1 MALRPEP
8 DVAQAAWFATSKA
21 PWTQLCSLGPG
32 GFEKYGRLL
41 HPLPEGA
48 DEDDPDELVN
58 VEGHL
63 DESHLK
69 RLLAL
74 LARHTNT
81 AGDCFFGLWDGFGD
95 LYGSPAVGFL
105 HTGAGKGPDVPPAFP
120 AEFLNGPRVEI
131 PNRSYL
137 LFRGP
142 LGEAGR
148 WGAADLAPGHPRS
161 INSPNLMWPFDRA
174 WFVASEIDVPW
185 TGVAGSGDLLEE
197 LTADPLLDTE
207 LVDPESK
214 VPYWRRR

>member
-1 MALRPEP
+1 MC
-8 DVAQAAWFATSKA
+8 T
-21 PWTQLCSLGPG
+21 LGPS
-32 GFEKYGRLL
+32 GFEKYGRIL

-48 DEDDPDELVN
+48 DEHDPDELVN

-63 DESHLK
+63 DDSHLE

-74 LARHTNT
+74 LARHTDT
-81 AGDCFFGLWDGFGD
+81 PDDCLFGLWDGFGD
-95 LYGSPAVGFL
+95 LHGSPAVGFL
-105 HTGAGKGPDVPPAFP
+105 HTGAGRKSDVPPAFP

-148 WGAADLAPGHPRS
+148 CGAADLAPGHPRS
-161 INSPNLMWPFDRA
+161 INSPNLMWPVDRA

-185 TGVAGSGDLLEE
+185 TGVAGSAE
-197 LTADPLLDTE
+197 LFDELMADPVLDTE
-207 LVDPESK
+207 LADLESK
-214 VPYWRRR
+214 VPYWRHR